1 MNASVCPPIRRR
13 MPGRVFL
20 CASLL
25 SLFCSGIRAN
35 TLSDEA
41 PILGG
46 TAALSRALGIDPAP
60 DRARFMT
67 ELTRVIYDT
76 PEGKSATTDAL
87 LQRLAK
93 HLQAIDRFQSALA
106 AIQRPGATIT
116 LSMASRKD
124 DRNRLKDFLDVIGL
138 KLREKNKVYTV
149 ERTDN
154 KQAAERLKLLADLGI
169 DLGQFAARLNKGEA
183 VRVDVPTETVPVPL
197 SAKVWSEA

>member
-1 MNASVCPPIRRR
+1 

-25 SLFCSGIRAN
+25 SLFGSGIRAN

-76 PEGKSATTDAL
+76 PEGKSLTTDAL

-93 HLQAIDRFQSALA
+93 HLRGETDE
-106 AIQRPGATIT
+106 RPTA
-116 LSMASRKD
+116 
-124 DRNRLKDFLDVIGL
+124 
-138 KLREKNKVYTV
+138 
-149 ERTDN
+149 
-154 KQAAERLKLLADLGI
+154 
-169 DLGQFAARLNKGEA
+169 
-183 VRVDVPTETVPVPL
+183 
-197 SAKVWSEA
+197 